1 MNVNS
6 REGWKWKARSAHGLR
21 GAGLVT
27 DSLTRKGHA
36 QNIITFALEFFGM
49 NTSDKIKSL
58 PEASAIVRGWKATGQ
73 KVVFTNGCFDL
84 LHLGHVDYLEKAR
97 NLGDKLVV
105 GLNTDNSVSRF
116 KGPERPLQ
124 DQNSRARVLA
134 SLQFVDLV
142 VFFDEDTPLNLISE
156 LVPGVLVKGSDYLAE
171 NIVGA
176 EVVKR
181 NGGEVK
187 TIDFVP
193 GYSTTRI
200 VEKIKR
206 T

>member
-1 MNVNS
+1 MEKSSNKIVGLA
-6 REGWKWKARSAHGLR
+6 EAKAR
-21 GAGLVT
+21 V
-27 DSLTRKGHA
+27 K
-36 QNIITFALEFFGM
+36 QWQ
-49 NTSDKIKSL
+49 KS
-58 PEASAIVRGWKATGQ
+58 GQ

-84 LHLGHVDYLEKAR
+84 IHLGHVDYLEKAR
-97 NLGDKLVV
+97 QLGDKLVL
-105 GLNTDNSVSRF
+105 GLNTDDSVSRF

-134 SLQFVDLV
+134 AMQFIDLV
-142 VFFDEDTPLNLISE
+142 VYFNEDTPFSLISD
-156 LVPGVLVKGSDYLAE
+156 LVPDILVKGSDYLTE

-176 EVVKR
+176 DVVKKA
-181 NGGEVK
+181 GGVVK

-200 VEKIKR
+200 VEKIKK

>member
-1 MNVNS
+1 M
-6 REGWKWKARSAHGLR
+6 EKA
-21 GAGLVT
+21 VT
-27 DSLTRKGHA
+27 
-36 QNIITFALEFFGM
+36 
-49 NTSDKIKSL
+49 KIKSRE
-58 PEASAIVRGWKATGQ
+58 EAQTQVKAWQAKGET
-73 KVVFTNGCFDL
+73 VVFTNGCFDL

-97 NLGDKLVV
+97 ELGDRLII

-124 DQNSRARVLA
+124 DQDSRARILA

-142 VFFDEDTPLNLISE
+142 VFFNEDTPFDLISA
-156 LVPGVLVKGSDYLAE
+156 LIPNVLVKGSDYLAE

-176 EVVKR
+176 DVVKKA
-181 NGGEVK
+181 GGVVK

-206 T
+206 TINL

>member
-1 MNVNS
+1 MEKTAGKI
-6 REGWKWKARSAHGLR
+6 RLLGEAKAQVKLWQ
-21 GAGLVT
+21 T
-27 DSLTRKGHA
+27 KG
-36 QNIITFALEFFGM
+36 E
-49 NTSDKIKSL
+49 
-58 PEASAIVRGWKATGQ
+58 

-97 NLGDKLVV
+97 NLGDRLVI
-105 GLNTDNSVSRF
+105 GLNTDDSVSRF

-134 SLQFVDLV
+134 ALQFVDAV
-142 VFFDEDTPLNLISE
+142 VFFNEDTPLNLISE
-156 LVPGVLVKGSDYLAE
+156 LLPNVLGKGSDYVAE

-176 EVVKR
+176 DVVKR
-181 NGGEVK
+181 NGGKVE

>member
-1 MNVNS
+1 M
-6 REGWKWKARSAHGLR
+6 EKSAG
-21 GAGLVT
+21 
-27 DSLTRKGHA
+27 
-36 QNIITFALEFFGM
+36 
-49 NTSDKIKSL
+49 KISTWQ
-58 PEASAIVRGWKATGQ
+58 EAKNQVGVWRANGK

-84 LHLGHVDYLEKAR
+84 IHLGHVDYLEKAR
-97 NLGDKLVV
+97 NLGDKLVI
-105 GLNTDNSVSRF
+105 GLNTDDSVSRF

-134 SLQFVDLV
+134 AMQFVDAV
-142 VFFDEDTPLNLISE
+142 VFFNEDTPLALISE
-156 LVPGVLVKGSDYLAE
+156 LVPDILVKGSDYLTE

-176 EVVKR
+176 DVVKKA
-181 NGGEVK
+181 GGEVK

>member
-1 MNVNS
+1 MT
-6 REGWKWKARSAHGLR
+6 AH
-21 GAGLVT
+21 
-27 DSLTRKGHA
+27 
-36 QNIITFALEFFGM
+36 
-49 NTSDKIKSL
+49 KIKSL
-58 PEASAIVRGWKATGQ
+58 SEATQQVKAWQKAGQ

-97 NLGDKLVV
+97 NLGDQLVL
-105 GLNTDNSVSRF
+105 GLNTDSSVSRF

-134 SLQFVDLV
+134 ALEFVNLIV
-142 VFFDEDTPLNLISE
+142 LFDEDTPFNLISK
-156 LVPGVLVKGSDYLAE
+156 LVPDILVKGSDYLAD

-176 EVVKR
+176 DVVKQ
-181 NGGEVK
+181 NGGVVK

-193 GYSTTRI
+193 GYSTTHI

-206 T
+206 TT

>member
-1 MNVNS
+1 M
-6 REGWKWKARSAHGLR
+6 EESAHKIVSLSEAKAKVKTWQQ
-21 GAGLVT
+21 AG
-27 DSLTRKGHA
+27 
-36 QNIITFALEFFGM
+36 N
-49 NTSDKIKSL
+49 
-58 PEASAIVRGWKATGQ
+58 

-84 LHLGHVDYLEKAR
+84 IHLGHVDYLEKAR
-97 NLGDKLVV
+97 ALGQKLVL
-105 GLNTDNSVSRF
+105 GLNTDDSVSRF

-134 SLQFVDLV
+134 AMQFIDLV
-142 VFFDEDTPLNLISE
+142 VFFNEDTPLLLISE
-156 LVPGVLVKGSDYLAE
+156 LEPDVLVKGSDYLTE

-176 EVVKR
+176 DVVQKA
-181 NGGEVK
+181 GGVVK

-200 VEKIKR
+200 VEKIKK